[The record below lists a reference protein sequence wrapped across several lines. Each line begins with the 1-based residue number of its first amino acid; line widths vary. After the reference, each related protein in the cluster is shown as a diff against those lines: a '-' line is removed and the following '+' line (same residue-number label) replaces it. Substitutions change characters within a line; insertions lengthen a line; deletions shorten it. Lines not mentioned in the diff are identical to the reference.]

1 MDFVSYMIN
10 NYDQIISLLIEH
22 VELTVIAVGLAILIG
37 IPLGILISYV
47 KKLNKP
53 ILGIASVIQAIPSM
67 ALLGF
72 AIPFLGIGTLPAIV
86 MVVLYSLLP
95 IIKNTYTGVNSIDK
109 NMIEAAEGIGL
120 TKWQILYK
128 VQIPLALP
136 VIMAGIR
143 ISAVTAV
150 GLMTMAAFIGGGGLG
165 FLVFSGIRT
174 VNNAQILA
182 GAIPA
187 CLLAL
192 FVDYIFG
199 IIEKLVTPIS
209 LQKEQGYSKKVLK
222 KKRFHQKVILM
233 ITAILLVFI
242 FIVTNMMNQKSSESI
257 TVGSKDF
264 TEQNIL
270 CHMVSDVIED
280 NTDIDVN
287 RSCNLGG
294 TQICFGALQKG
305 NIDLYIDYT
314 GTVYGDTLKY
324 TPISDI
330 DKVYK
335 TVKKNMRNQ
344 YQIAV
349 LDQMGFNNTYALA
362 VRSETA
368 NQYQLRTM
376 SDLARISNQLIISPS
391 LEFIN
396 RQDGLVGATNV
407 YHFQFKDIIG
417 IDGSPRYTALAN
429 HESDV
434 IDAFSTDGLL
444 KKFQLTVLEDDKHFF
459 PPYYAIP
466 MVREDTLE
474 EYPEIEEILNKL
486 GTQLNNDIM
495 SELNYQVDEL
505 GKNPED
511 VAQEFLET
519 LPSNYFSTK

>member
-37 IPLGILISYV
+37 IPIGILISYV

-270 CHMVSDVIED
+270 CEMVSDYIEY
-280 NTDIDVN
+280 NTDISVN
-287 RSCNLGG
+287 RKCNLGG
-294 TQICFGALQKG
+294 AQVVFSAIQRGD
-305 NIDLYIDYT
+305 IDLYIDYL
-314 GTVYGDTLKY
+314 GTDYTDILKY
-324 TPISDI
+324 SPISDVN
-330 DKVYK
+330 KVYQ
-335 TVKKNMRNQ
+335 TVKSEFNSKYNLS
-344 YQIAV
+344 V
-349 LDQMGFNNTYALA
+349 LKQMNFNNTYALA
-362 VRSETA
+362 VRQDTA
-368 NQYQLRTM
+368 SKYNLKTI
-376 SDLARISNQLIISPS
+376 SDIVPYARELKISPT
-391 LEFIN
+391 LEFVN
-396 RQDGLVGATNV
+396 REDGLAGLNKTYGLNFADVIA
-407 YHFQFKDIIG
+407 
-417 IDGSPRYTALAN
+417 IDGSPRYTALMN
-429 HESDV
+429 DNSQV
-434 IDAFSTDGLL
+434 IDAFTTDGLL
-444 KKFQLTVLEDDKHFF
+444 RKFGLIVLEDDKNFF
-459 PPYYAIP
+459 PPYYAVPVIRNE
-466 MVREDTLE
+466 VLD
-474 EYPEIEEILNKL
+474 EYPELENLLNKL
-486 GTQLNNDIM
+486 GSYLTND
-495 SELNYQVDEL
+495 SVQELNYEVDEL
-505 GKNPED
+505 GKNPGV
-511 VAQEFLET
+511 VANEFLKENN
-519 LPSNYFSTK
+519 LI